1 MTRIAIVAPL
11 IIGAMT
17 TACTI
22 VVQGLAVSITLHF
35 VRRQH
40 SLGRAGVAFRT
51 DLWIV
56 GATMMVALASHM
68 SGICLWA
75 SLFLLIGEYEAFG
88 TAFYHSSVNYTT
100 LGYGDLL
107 MSPAWKMLG
116 PIEAIDGL
124 LMFGVS
130 TALIFAVMQRLI
142 RIRFPE
148 TRS

>member
-1 MTRIAIVAPL
+1 MTRIAIAAPL
-11 IIGAMT
+11 IIGVMT

-22 VVQGLAVSITLHF
+22 VVQGLAVSFTLHF
-35 VRRQH
+35 VRRRH
-40 SLGRAGVAFRT
+40 SLGRAGVAFWS

-56 GATMMVALASHM
+56 GVTMMIALAAHL

-75 SLFLLIGEYEAFG
+75 SLFLLIGEFEAFG

-100 LGYGDLL
+100 LGYGDLP

-116 PIEAIDGL
+116 PIEATDGL

-130 TALIFAVMQRLI
+130 TALIFAVMRRLI
-142 RIRFPE
+142 LVRFAE